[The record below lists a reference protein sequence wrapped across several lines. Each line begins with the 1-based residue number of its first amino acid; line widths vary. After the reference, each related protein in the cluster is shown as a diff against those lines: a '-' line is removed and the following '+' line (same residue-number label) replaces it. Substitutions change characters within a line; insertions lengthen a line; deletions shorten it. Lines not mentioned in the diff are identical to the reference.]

1 MSARIRVLFVHPFAE
16 EGGSEN
22 VLVRLLKEL
31 DPRFEPTVLLME
43 HGPFEERFAELGV
56 PCQVVSLPGKRSVP
70 RFPFAGALTARRLGP
85 EFDVIHANGTKA
97 AMFSSYLA
105 RRIDVPMLWM
115 KHGHDFDSWAPRLV
129 GPACDRI
136 ACVSGAVAATFPE
149 WLQDRIVVCHPGVP
163 VPPTTTPAA
172 ATEPTVMAIGRLDP
186 LKGFD
191 NLIRAVGLLRDR
203 KAQGAITIVGPV
215 NPKSPGHRDELAQLI
230 VDLGLEDRARVLGWV
245 DDIDV
250 LYAKS
255 RVVALA
261 SNTPRGKKGV
271 EGAPLVLLEGMSH
284 ARPVVAPDDGGIA
297 EIVADAG
304 TLVEA
309 ATPDQLADA
318 LGPYFAD
325 PDYAEEIGSR
335 GRLRVEREFSIT
347 KMAQRLEAE
356 YSLLAGR
363 SHLPAAGV
371 SSRDLEQEEEPQQPP
386 PADDGEPG
394 EGEGEAFSQSRRI
407 ASNTVARSVGEVVAK
422 LASIAFYIVMARELG
437 SSDFG
442 SFIFGI
448 SLSSI
453 VLVGAGFGM
462 DQYLT
467 REVAADR
474 SLVDRLYSNIVTLK
488 GAMIVALLGVL
499 AAIVLI
505 GPYTGETRLAVVL
518 IGIGVGIEMLS
529 FAPQAVVQG
538 YERMHLVAV
547 GLVVQRMVTAI
558 VGIAILLAGG
568 GLIAASLVFLG
579 GSVVGY
585 LVSDVLMRVR
595 VVRPRFAL
603 DRSGWIELLKASA
616 PIGASALFFTVLLR
630 LDAALISFL
639 TDGDQAEVGYYGAAY
654 RLVDATMFIGLSVS
668 AAMLPWLAR
677 QRRRDAHLVV
687 RGSVLGLKLLT
698 SVLLPIGAAYIVFA
712 PDLIE
717 ILYGHDFDEAVLPLR
732 LLGVMTV
739 LYGINWYASS
749 LLIAR
754 HRPGAFARGIAVVLV
769 ANVIVNLFV
778 IPPYG
783 AAGAAAVAAGSG
795 LALAIYSVSKIWET
809 VGRFTLARA
818 FAGPLLAS
826 SLGVAV
832 ALLLPLPF
840 WISLFLS
847 GAAYVAVLFAFER
860 TFYADDFNLVEG
872 TLRSFRRGS
881 ARGAELPDLP

>member
-1 MSARIRVLFVHPFAE
+1 
-16 EGGSEN
+16 
-22 VLVRLLKEL
+22 
-31 DPRFEPTVLLME
+31 
-43 HGPFEERFAELGV
+43 
-56 PCQVVSLPGKRSVP
+56 
-70 RFPFAGALTARRLGP
+70 
-85 EFDVIHANGTKA
+85 
-97 AMFSSYLA
+97 
-105 RRIDVPMLWM
+105 
-115 KHGHDFDSWAPRLV
+115 
-129 GPACDRI
+129 
-136 ACVSGAVAATFPE
+136 
-149 WLQDRIVVCHPGVP
+149 
-163 VPPTTTPAA
+163 
-172 ATEPTVMAIGRLDP
+172 MAIGRLDP

-203 KAQGAITIVGPV
+203 GAEGAITIVGPV
-215 NPKSPGHRDELAQLI
+215 NPKSPGHRDELAELI
-230 VDLGLEDRARVLGWV
+230 VDLRLEDRAKVLGWV

-250 LYAKS
+250 LYEKS

-261 SNTPRGKKGV
+261 SNTPGGKKGV

-297 EIVADAG
+297 EIVGDAG
-304 TLVEA
+304 TLVDA

-318 LGPYFAD
+318 LGPYFVD
-325 PDYAEEIGSR
+325 PDYAEEIGAR
-335 GRLRVEREFSIT
+335 GRLRVEKEFSIT
-347 KMAQRLEAE
+347 KMAERLEAE

-363 SHLPAAGV
+363 SHVPAAGV
-371 SSRDLEQEEEPQQPP
+371 SSLDDEEEEEPEAEPP
-386 PADDGEPG
+386 PTGDGEPG
-394 EGEGEAFSQSRRI
+394 EGEGEAFGQSRRI

-422 LASIAFYIVMARELG
+422 LASIAFYVVMARELG

-474 SLVDRLYSNIVTLK
+474 SLVDRLYSNILTLK
-488 GAMIVALLGVL
+488 GAMVVVLLGVL
-499 AAIVLI
+499 AGIVLI
-505 GPYTGETRLAVVL
+505 GPYSGETRLAVVL
-518 IGIGVGIEMLS
+518 VGLGVGIEMLS
-529 FAPQAVVQG
+529 LAPQAVVQG

-568 GLIAASLVFLG
+568 GLIAASLVFVA

-585 LVSDVLMRVR
+585 LVSDLLMRLR

-603 DRSGWIELLKASA
+603 DRSQWIELLKASA

-639 TDGDQAEVGYYGAAY
+639 TDGDQAQVGYYGAAY

-687 RGSVLGLKLLT
+687 RGSVLGLNLL
-698 SVLLPIGAAYIVFA
+698 SSLLMPIGAAYIVFA

-717 ILYGHDFDEAVLPLR
+717 ILYGPDFDEAVLPLR

-754 HRPGAFARGIAVVLV
+754 NRPGAFARGIAVVLA

-795 LALAIYSVSKIWET
+795 LVLAIYSLSKIWET

-818 FAGPLLAS
+818 FAGPVLAS
-826 SLGVAV
+826 FVGVAV

-840 WISLFLS
+840 LISLFVS
-847 GAAYVAVLFAFER
+847 GAAYVAVLVAFER
-860 TFYADDFNLVEG
+860 TFYSDDFNLVEG
-872 TLRSFRRGS
+872 MLRSFRRDS
-881 ARGAELPDLP
+881 AQPPELPDLP